1 MSQGEYGIP
10 EIISFNGNC
19 VLGANVNFTLFT
31 IPAGLLDKLSDAAK
45 RQMGKEIQEI
55 IDKYEAIENGW
66 EATKDE
72 PVEEEVDI
80 CPDCGESQ
88 HFGPC

>member
-31 IPAGLLDKLSDAAK
+31 IPVDLLTKLSDEAK
-45 RQMGKEIQEI
+45 KQMGKEIQEI
-55 IDKYEAIENGW
+55 IDKYAAIEEGW
-66 EATKDE
+66 EEIRNTEAGSGYGYEHRTARKS
-72 PVEEEVDI
+72 P
-80 CPDCGESQ
+80 
-88 HFGPC
+88 